1 MVLSQVVLLN
11 MEELKMHLA
20 SPSLTKNRIV
30 SHKLTA
36 RSVSSCQL
44 CKCKDLCINL
54 VLLKE
59 KPVLGNCFFLE
70 ENLTI
75 KIGQTP
81 LNR

>member
-1 MVLSQVVLLN
+1 MVLSQVDTLS
-11 MEELKMHLA
+11 MEEQRMHLA
-20 SPSLTKNRIV
+20 LPSLTNNRIV

-36 RSVSSCQL
+36 LLVNSCPL
-44 CKCKDLCINL
+44 CKSKDLCISH

-81 LNR
+81 LNH